1 MIFSNL
7 NKGIQVKYSKSL
19 EALRDTLSK
28 TPGNAKIKVK
38 PDDIRELITVN
49 AFHSSVALAAVS
61 ILGSLADKNPLAFAD
76 KANVDLLIQ
85 SMQNNITAS
94 DVNAGDAIKFMVEM
108 AVHYTKG

>member
-38 PDDIRELITVN
+38 PDDIRELIDRK
-49 AFHSSVALAAVS
+49 SVV
-61 ILGSLADKNPLAFAD
+61 
-76 KANVDLLIQ
+76 
-85 SMQNNITAS
+85 
-94 DVNAGDAIKFMVEM
+94 
-108 AVHYTKG
+108 